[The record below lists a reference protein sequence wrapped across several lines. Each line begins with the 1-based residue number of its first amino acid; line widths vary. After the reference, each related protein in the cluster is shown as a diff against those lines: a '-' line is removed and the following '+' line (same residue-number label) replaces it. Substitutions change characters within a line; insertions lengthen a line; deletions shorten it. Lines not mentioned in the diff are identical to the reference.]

1 MEGSSETATSTDKPE
16 DATEEKTQVE
26 TGSTP
31 VLQQQHISAL
41 VVGGTGAIGRCLVG
55 ELVRSPFVSK
65 VTTLGRRKVEIAEQY
80 GGTVAQEEAE
90 KTSKLV
96 QKLVDF
102 DKLEDFTEDFKG
114 HTHFF
119 CALGTTRAQAGSDEA
134 FRLVDLEYV
143 KRAAKLAS
151 EAGTSN
157 ASLVSS
163 MGANANS
170 WFLYPKTKGQAENA
184 LKALPFV
191 HVNIYRPG
199 VLDRGS
205 LARFGEKFGG
215 LFLGKIKVDVVAQ
228 AMLAQEISLLQTND
242 VVPTSDLKAPTV
254 HLFANKDIRALA
266 NSLATKQTENS
277 SL

>member
-1 MEGSSETATSTDKPE
+1 
-16 DATEEKTQVE
+16 
-26 TGSTP
+26 
-31 VLQQQHISAL
+31 
-41 VVGGTGAIGRCLVG
+41 
-55 ELVRSPFVSK
+55 
-65 VTTLGRRKVEIAEQY
+65 
-80 GGTVAQEEAE
+80 
-90 KTSKLV
+90 
-96 QKLVDF
+96 
-102 DKLEDFTEDFKG
+102 
-114 HTHFF
+114 
-119 CALGTTRAQAGSDEA
+119 
-134 FRLVDLEYV
+134 
-143 KRAAKLAS
+143 
-151 EAGTSN
+151 
-157 ASLVSS
+157 

-254 HLFANKDIRALA
+254 HLFANKDIRVLA